1 MNEPQSDPVRR
12 HVIISGGSR
21 GLGKTLVEGLLA
33 SDYLVSTF
41 SRNRTEFTDQLA
53 TNAAFFFETGG
64 RVRSANS
71 LAVSRRR
78 EGKVRTTVR
87 TGELC
92 RGGDRRRAS
101 APARPAD

>member
-33 SDYLVSTF
+33 ADYLVSTF

-53 TNAAFFFETGG
+53 TNAAFFFEPADVCDPQT
-64 RVRSANS
+64 
-71 LAVSRRR
+71 LSRFLDRR
-78 EGKVRTTVR
+78 KGKVRTTVR